1 MTAAHNG
8 LRWLAEELADESKA
22 QERSASPLLTM
33 EGDHTAV
40 LVELALEASRL
51 AFDLARGR
59 FEAEGNK
66 GDL

>member
-1 MTAAHNG
+1 MAG
-8 LRWLAEELADESKA
+8 LVQLVRAEELADESKA
-22 QERSASPLLTM
+22 QERSASPLLTR